1 MRVASATVASILLRA
16 RRRRFNPLWL
26 AAPGI
31 VFLIVFFVFP
41 VSNLLLLSLRDPTT
55 NLPSLA
61 AYARL
66 VQQSVYLRVLANSFG
81 LGLQVSV
88 CCLLAGYPVAYWLAA
103 MPARRRERLLVL
115 VLLPFW
121 TSALIKT
128 FAWIVLLSRTGVVA
142 QALLATGLAR
152 PPIELLY
159 GRGAVVMAM
168 VHALLPLAILTM
180 LPVMT
185 QIDRELEPAAQT
197 MGASRVQTFWRVF
210 FHLSLPGATA
220 AGLLVFISAIG
231 FFITPTLIGSPRDTT
246 LAPLIIAQ
254 IETMVSWNFA
264 AALAMVLVVSTLT
277 VCAIYEMIFG
287 LATMSGAGMSGAGAA
302 KARQRGTFGRLGL
315 RLLAVIATSCDALA
329 HVLAWGIG
337 GRSLRWMLPVV
348 TWSVLAFLSVPTLAI
363 IPMGFTSARFL
374 RFPPPGYSLQ
384 WMEAYLSSPVW
395 VAATLRS
402 FGIALAVGVLASVA
416 AGFAA
421 YAVASRASRWG
432 RVIFG
437 LFLAPMV
444 IPSIV
449 TALGLFYLLAKLS
462 LVATDA
468 GLVIGQTV
476 LAMPLVFVTLL
487 AVFRNYDWRLDQAAA
502 TLGAARLR
510 ALWHVTIP
518 LLKGGLIVGFL
529 LAFIASFEEL
539 TIAIFI
545 GGGLRT
551 TLPKQLWDD
560 MQQQV
565 NPTAAA
571 AAVCVLSIVT
581 AVFSLALWLRRA
593 DQGAG
598 RT

>member
-1 MRVASATVASILLRA
+1 MRAS
-16 RRRRFNPLWL
+16 RRRRFNPAWL

-31 VFLIVFFVFP
+31 AFLAVFFALP
-41 VSNLLLLSLRDPTT
+41 VANLLLLSLQDPTSHV
-55 NLPSLA
+55 PSIS

-66 VQQSVYLRVLANSFG
+66 VQQSVYLRVLGNSFM
-81 LGLQVSV
+81 LGLQVSL
-88 CCLLAGYPVAYWLAA
+88 CCLLVGYPVVYWLAA
-103 MPARRRERLLVL
+103 MPAKRRERLLIF

-128 FAWIVLLSRTGVVA
+128 FAWIVLLSRNGIVA
-142 QALLATGLAR
+142 QTLLATGLAR

-168 VHALLPLAILTM
+168 VHALLPLAVLTM

-185 QIDRELEPAAQT
+185 QIDRELEAAAQT

-254 IETMVSWNFA
+254 IETMMSWNFA
-264 AALAMVLVVSTLT
+264 AALAMVLVLSTLT
-277 VCAIYEMIFG
+277 MCAIYELIFG
-287 LATMSGAGMSGAGAA
+287 LATMSGGATTR
-302 KARQRGTFGRLGL
+302 ARGVMGRFGT
-315 RLLAVIATSCDALA
+315 RLLAAIANACDAVA
-329 HVLAWGIG
+329 RAFSRANR
-337 GRSLRWMLPVV
+337 GRSLGWLLPCVAW
-348 TWSVLAFLSVPTLAI
+348 TVLVFLSLPTLAI
-363 IPMGFTSARFL
+363 IPMGFTSGRFL

-384 WMEAYLSSPVW
+384 WMQAYLTAPVW
-395 VAATLRS
+395 IAATLRS
-402 FGIALAVGVLASVA
+402 FAIALVVGVLASVI
-416 AGFAA
+416 AGLAA
-421 YAVASRASRWG
+421 YAVAIRSSRWG
-432 RVIFG
+432 RLIFA

-444 IPSIV
+444 ISSIV
-449 TALGLFYLLAKLS
+449 TALGLFYLLARLS
-462 LVATDA
+462 LVATDT
-468 GLVIGQTV
+468 GLIIGHIV

-487 AVFRNYDWRLDQAAA
+487 ALFRNYDWRLDQAAA
-502 TLGAARLR
+502 TLGAGRMR
-510 ALWHVTIP
+510 ALWFVTVP
-518 LLKGGLIVGFL
+518 LLKGGLLAGFL

-545 GGGLRT
+545 GGGLVT

-560 MQQQV
+560 MLQQV

-571 AAVCVLSIVT
+571 ASVAVLTIVSV
-581 AVFSLALWLRRA
+581 VFFVAQSLRRT
-593 DQGAG
+593 DQ
-598 RT
+598 RTGGP